1 MPVKTNTFKDG
12 LQMSFH
18 PLNGSIYE
26 SSWTSALNATL
37 NTDNGNLNMIQQDL
51 GNGRVEMAYLPNG
64 YIPLGCRELGGIIY
78 IVSYNP
84 FTGKGQIGSFP
95 SPERN
100 ITSTDVGVGDVHVTQ
115 DDFFDGDRVITTN
128 ERVYPIGENF
138 ILRPGDEFLNYIN
151 YDSVGDNGEKVV
163 DCEQFLSRDD
173 KLRLMRIRLFA
184 KTKGGVLTDITDK
197 IKKVWNIDEDPFSDP
212 DLPFVIGDNLP
223 DINEYIS
230 GFNRNESPY
239 VVWTENYSGE
249 LVASIELEVVDKCDI
264 VVESELSDGSQDV
277 CEITFTPYVDETHE
291 SLWKNGVY
299 EKNNKLYVDEVQG
312 YDSIHRGGLMV
323 KTRLEDENGN
333 YEDDFSTAYFEADEN
348 GDIVAKMSVDQF
360 RDSDMHYLR
369 YEVTPYMYFG
379 PVDSLT
385 VVGVID
391 LMKVNSGLYD
401 VTKWRYYNGDEEGTY
416 TTKLDVHVDY
426 YPKKGYSIDFVSLK
440 FYDLISGDT
449 DGFLITPYDIPQVA
463 NFAKMSDFSFNMTS
477 MDGLDMDRVYLVELI
492 IEEYDGNG
500 IRNNQRDSNEDRL
513 KRLFTLNTS
522 TMYNDE
528 YNSVI
533 NFNTLP
539 PKASARLS
547 VSTVRNESESSIEA
561 NVLCDDNVYSK
572 FNEPFSASELTRG
585 NSMYNRVT
593 DVSDVITDITVRY
606 DLFKI
611 EKDNEYSPELVF
623 SRSEYEISGNRGV
636 RLVGDTK
643 STYYKNMVVKGVPD
657 TSDYRSAWYSLEYDS
672 QNKTV
677 TRIANAPVTLYGD
690 NSTKDIDIDYKMVS
704 MTSSEMAK
712 VFWGSEIYKPGS
724 VDRTI
729 KWDEAKSGLSS
740 HDDEYFP
747 SQIIFYS
754 NSGNSWSNHG
764 NMNTKKTDLII
775 VRPNMDNAAVSD
787 GTVSFM
793 KVTSDIDGNAAEAK
807 YAINCITGSSRITVS
822 YPDTI
827 ESYDYDSKFLSEGW
841 IGWNRVKQE
850 VKGSVVLMCAM
861 DRIYKST
868 SDYNSIHLINRDSK
882 FTLDKYHFVMSGNNH
897 AHHDSV
903 MEKHSFLGHDGS
915 QYMSFDSAGEGL
927 TPVVWAESSSPIS
940 GFMTYIDEIMKLR
953 KPDGYY
959 DAEFSG
965 GTERVFDGCF
975 FMFKTGPST
984 FAADYNIFPSGLRY
998 DVPLHYGN
1006 RTPYAVSYL
1015 NGRDNVVTSSRR
1027 NDRMMSW
1034 DASTCLI
1041 GRNISHE
1048 ADFGQPVFKLFEPIY
1063 VAHKLDTRMHTTYYG
1078 LENLSYHEYNKISWK
1093 SGYKLEQNDDVAGNV
1108 YWNGEGRRTSLIS
1121 EAEDAFGSSLSE
1133 WTNRN
1138 LVITD
1143 STLTTANG
1151 TLSVDSGESLVLSV
1165 DSPSVRILINLCTYA
1180 DTNIVYQTDSGI
1192 QVADSDGQA
1201 YSENRIYL
1209 LNNGVLDN
1217 VTGRTDA
1224 VNSVSVT
1231 YSYSINVTKY
1241 VTSYSIYNGGDNFG
1255 VVSSSPVTE
1264 LDSGDVTR
1272 EVFFVPSRWTAGSNG
1287 LTFVPGNSMHANVT
1301 FNALAY
1307 GGGDYNTDSSHNR
1320 EIAKLEDYVSHR
1332 LRNTDMADI
1341 KAPTRNYDAQFF
1353 MGKSLKMYNILGR
1366 P

>member
-1 MPVKTNTFKDG
+1 MPVKTNTFRDG

-37 NTDNGNLNMIQQDL
+37 STDNGNLNMIQQDL

-64 YIPLGCRELGGIIY
+64 YIPLGCRELGGVIY

-100 ITSTDVGVGDVHVTQ
+100 VSSTDIGTGGVNVTQ
-115 DDFFDGDRVITTN
+115 DDFFDGDRVITTY

-151 YDSVGDNGEKVV
+151 YDSTGDNGEKVV
-163 DCEQFLSRDD
+163 DCEQFLSRND

-184 KTKGGVLTDITDK
+184 KTKGGSMTDITDK
-197 IKKVWNIDEDPFSDP
+197 IRKVWNIDEDPSSAP

-249 LVASIELEVVDKCDI
+249 LVASIELEVVDRCDI

-277 CEITFTPYVDETHE
+277 CEITFTPYVDEVHE
-291 SLWKNGVY
+291 NLWKNGVY
-299 EKNNKLYVDEVQG
+299 EKNNKLYVDEIQE

-323 KTRLEDENGN
+323 RTRLEDENGN
-333 YEDDFSTAYFEADEN
+333 YSDDFSTAYFEADVN
-348 GDIVAKMSVDQF
+348 GDIVAKMSVDGF
-360 RDSDMHYLR
+360 RDSDYNYLR

-385 VVGVID
+385 VTGVID

-426 YPKKGYSIDFVSLK
+426 YPKNGYHIDSVALK
-440 FYDLISGDT
+440 FYDLLSGDT
-449 DGFLITPYDIPQVA
+449 DGFVITPEDIPQLS
-463 NFAKMSDFSFNMTS
+463 NFTKMSDFSFNMTS
-477 MDGLDMDRVYLVELI
+477 MNGLDMDRVYLVELM
-492 IEEYDGNG
+492 IEELDGDGVPND
-500 IRNNQRDSNEDRL
+500 QRDSNDERL
-513 KRLFTLNTS
+513 SRLFTINTS

-547 VSTVRNESESSIEA
+547 VNTVRNESESSSET

-572 FNEPFSASELTRG
+572 FNEPFTESELTRG
-585 NSMYNRVT
+585 NSMYTRVT

-606 DLFKI
+606 NLFKI
-611 EKDNEYSPELVF
+611 DKENGYSPELAF
-623 SRSEYEISGNRGV
+623 TRGEYEISGNKGA
-636 RLVGDTK
+636 RLVGDVR
-643 STYYKNMVVKGVPD
+643 SAYYRNMVVRGVPD
-657 TSDYRSAWYSLEYDS
+657 PTDYRSAWYSLEYDS
-672 QNKTV
+672 QNSTV
-677 TRIANAPVTLYGD
+677 TRVVNAPVTLYGD
-690 NSTKDIDIDYKMVS
+690 NSMKDIDVDYRMVS

-712 VFWGSEIYKPGS
+712 IFWGSETCKPGS
-724 VDRTI
+724 IDRTI
-729 KWDEAKSGLSS
+729 RWDEAKPELSEHS
-740 HDDEYFP
+740 DEYFP
-747 SQIIFYS
+747 SQIMFYS
-754 NSGNSWSNHG
+754 NSGNSWSSHG
-764 NMNTKKTDLII
+764 SMTPKKTDVYM
-775 VRPNMDNAAVSD
+775 VRPDMNNAVVSD
-787 GTVSFM
+787 GLVSFI
-793 KVTSDIDGNAAEAK
+793 KVTSDIEGVASESK
-807 YAINCITGSSRITVS
+807 YAVSGFFGSSYIPVS

-827 ESYDYDSKFLSEGW
+827 ESYDYDSRFLSDGW
-841 IGWNRVKQE
+841 IGWNRVRQE
-850 VKGSVVLMCAM
+850 IKGSTVLVCAM

-868 SDYNSIHLINRDSK
+868 ADYNSVHLINRDDK
-882 FTLDKYHFVMSGNNH
+882 FPFDKFHFVLSGNNH
-897 AHHDSV
+897 EYHDTV
-903 MEKHSFLGHDGS
+903 LDKHSFLKHDGS
-915 QYMSFDSAGEGL
+915 QYMSFDSAGGAL
-927 TPVVWAESSSPIS
+927 TPVVWAESSSLVS
-940 GFMTYIDEIMKLR
+940 GFMSYIDEVMRIR

-959 DAEFSG
+959 SAEFTG

-975 FMFKTGPST
+975 FMFRTGPST
-984 FAADYNIFPSGLRY
+984 FAADYNIFPNGIRY
-998 DVPLHYGN
+998 DVVLPYGN

-1015 NGRDNVVTSSRR
+1015 NGRDNVVTGSSR
-1027 NDRMMSW
+1027 NDRSISW
-1034 DASTCLI
+1034 DTSTYMI

-1048 ADFGQPVFKLFEPIY
+1048 ADFGQPVYKLFEPIY
-1063 VAHKLDTRMHTTYYG
+1063 VAYKLDTRMHMTYYG
-1078 LENLSYHEYNKISWK
+1078 LDNLTYHEYKKITWK
-1093 SGYKLEQNDDVAGNV
+1093 SGYRLEPNDDVAGRV
-1108 YWNGEGRRTSLIS
+1108 YWNGDGNRTSLIN

-1143 STLTTANG
+1143 SELTTSNG
-1151 TLSVDSGESLVLSV
+1151 TLSVDSGESLVMSV
-1165 DSPSVRILINLCTYA
+1165 DAPSIRVLINLCSFT
-1180 DTNIVYQTDSGI
+1180 DTNIVYQTDRGI

-1209 LNNGVLDN
+1209 LNNGMLDN

-1224 VNSVSVT
+1224 VNSVQVT
-1231 YSYSINVTKY
+1231 YSYSMNVVKY
-1241 VTSYSIYNGGDNFG
+1241 LTSYSIYNKGNSFS
-1255 VVSSSPVTE
+1255 VVSSGPVLE
-1264 LDSGDVTR
+1264 SASGDVTR
-1272 EVFFVPSRWTAGSNG
+1272 EVCFVPNRWTAGSNG
-1287 LTFVPGNSMHANVT
+1287 LTFVPGNAMYANVT

-1307 GGGDYNTDSSHNR
+1307 GSGDYNTDSSHNR
-1320 EIAKLEDYVSHR
+1320 EIAKLEGYVSHR
-1332 LRNTDMADI
+1332 LRNTDMADL

-1353 MGKSLKMYNILGR
+1353 MGKALKMYNILGR